1 MKNQPASITAHMT
14 FKAILFIGA
23 ILLSIQ
29 VGSSAQELKPISL
42 PKPQKEGGKP
52 FMQVLSERKSMRE
65 FSTDKLTDQQLANLC
80 WAAFGINRPDG
91 HRTAPSAMNAQEL
104 DLYVVTAEGVYLYD
118 APEHQLKP
126 VVAGDIRAKVSGQAY
141 VKQAAVNL
149 VYVADFARMAKAKPE
164 EKDFYSGADTGYV
177 SQNVYLYCAS
187 EGLATVV
194 YALGNRASL
203 AESMKLRPEQKPVL
217 AQSVGQPKR

>member
-1 MKNQPASITAHMT
+1 MT
-14 FKAILFIGA
+14 PKTILVAGA
-23 ILLSIQ
+23 IFVAVTCL
-29 VGSSAQELKPISL
+29 VSAQELKPIAL

-52 FMQVLSERKSMRE
+52 FMQVLSERKSTRE
-65 FSTDKLTDQQLANLC
+65 FSPGKLTDQQLADLC

-91 HRTAPSAMNAQEL
+91 HRTAPSAMNSQEL
-104 DLYVVTAEGVYLYD
+104 DLYVVTVEGVYLYD
-118 APEHQLKP
+118 AQGHQLKP
-126 VVAGDIRAKVSGQAY
+126 TVTGDIRAKVSGQAY

-149 VYVADFARMAKAKPE
+149 VYVADFARLAKAKPE

-194 YALGNRASL
+194 YALGDRAGL
-203 AESMKLRPEQKPVL
+203 AKAMQLRPDQKPVL
-217 AQSVGQPKR
+217 AQSVGRPK